1 MCCFAVLRSEN
12 TPMRWSHAR
21 YLPGDF
27 DAFDAFDEAGNP
39 PVHLWTRY
47 LRVDV
52 PINWFAIFEEARRKQ
67 REWTAQ
73 VLGHQPT
80 PMHHIPITSAHTV
93 ATGTAAHGLSNN
105 SSNNMMV
112 GAGYPIINKTYNN
125 NNNNNNVIDNTMD
138 DDFTDHEAYSA
149 VASQSLRSTRLS
161 SISSLPLDSR
171 PVGVSLSENYSPPQ
185 SPTSEQNLS
194 LDNTVNRIRSS
205 SVSSSTNKN
214 NQDDKEKPSTSLSN
228 EENLNHLQPLP
239 STTTTIPTTNIA
251 EKKSNT
257 SSSTT
262 VLQNQTPITPSQK
275 LNMALEDIS
284 FPHDS
289 DQFSIHS
296 DYQLDTK
303 KQQPSDQLSQQ
314 SNKSTS
320 SSIWRKSSFKKML
333 KRHSNPPSNK

>member
-1 MCCFAVLRSEN
+1 
-12 TPMRWSHAR
+12 MRWSHAR

-52 PINWFAIFEEARRKQ
+52 PINWFVIFEEARRKQ

-73 VLGHQPT
+73 VLGHQHPA
-80 PMHHIPITSAHTV
+80 PMHHMPITSAHTI
-93 ATGTAAHGLSNN
+93 ATGTAAAAHGLSNNN

-112 GAGYPIINKTYNN
+112 GAGYPIINKAYHN

-194 LDNTVNRIRSS
+194 LDNTVNKIHSS
-205 SVSSSTNKN
+205 SSATKN
-214 NQDDKEKPSTSLSN
+214 NNNNDNSNKENTLSSASLSLSKEKGSDN
-228 EENLNHLQPLP
+228 LQPLP
-239 STTTTIPTTNIA
+239 TTTTTA

-257 SSSTT
+257 SSSSTT
-262 VLQNQTPITPSQK
+262 VLQNQTSITPSQK

-284 FPHDS
+284 FPHDD

-296 DYQLDTK
+296 DYQLETK
-303 KQQPSDQLSQQ
+303 KQQSDQLSQQ
-314 SNKSTS
+314 SKQSTS
-320 SSIWRKSSFKKML
+320 SSMWRKSSIKKML
-333 KRHSNPPSNK
+333 RRYSNPPSNK